1 MQQQT
6 ESDEDQRQIYK
17 DVEGE
22 MNEIIKELREIS

>member
-22 MNEIIKELREIS
+22 MNDIIKELGEII